1 MKNLVIAQRNRDLN
15 VFEFLGEEYCGAGKY
30 RVITKCRAGFMVTSV
45 VEVEG
50 AINAFRRFKPKAIQ
64 SIARIKGE
72 HEFTVFARAGKKI
85 WIAEEMLA
93 EFTVGDI
100 NQDLHNTALYNQF
113 QYQAVNAKTW
123 ADKAYV
129 MNEKVEASFGSLKNR
144 SYIYNIKK

>member
-1 MKNLVIAQRNRDLN
+1 MKNVVIAQRNRDLN
-15 VFEFLGEEYCGAGKY
+15 VFEFLGEDYCDAGKY

-45 VEVEG
+45 VEVDS
-50 AINAFRRFKPKAIQ
+50 AIQAFRRFKPKAIQ

-85 WIAEEMLA
+85 WVAEEML
-93 EFTVGDI
+93 EQFTVGDI
-100 NQDLHNTALYNQF
+100 NQDLTNTALYSQF

-129 MNEKVEASFGSLKNR
+129 MNEKNAA
-144 SYIYNIKK
+144 

>member
-45 VEVEG
+45 VEVES
-50 AINAFRRFKPKAIQ
+50 AIQAFRRYKAKAIQ
-64 SIARIKGE
+64 SIARIKDE
-72 HEFTVFARAGKKI
+72 HEFTVYARAGKKV

-100 NQDLHNTALYNQF
+100 NQDLTNTALYNQF
-113 QYQAVNAKTW
+113 QYQAVKAKTW

-129 MNEKVEASFGSLKNR
+129 MNEEIVK
-144 SYIYNIKK
+144 

>member
-1 MKNLVIAQRNRDLN
+1 MKNVVIAQRNRDLN

-50 AINAFRRFKPKAIQ
+50 AIQAFRRFKPKAIQ

-85 WIAEEMLA
+85 WIAEEML
-93 EFTVGDI
+93 EQFTVGDI
-100 NQDLHNTALYNQF
+100 NQDLTNTALYSQQ
-113 QYQAVNAKTW
+113 QYQAVKATNW
-123 ADKAYV
+123 ASKAYV
-129 MNEKVEASFGSLKNR
+129 MNEEIAA
-144 SYIYNIKK
+144 

>member
-1 MKNLVIAQRNRDLN
+1 MKKLVIAQRNRDLN

-45 VEVEG
+45 VEVES
-50 AINAFRRFKPKAIQ
+50 AIQAFRRYKAKAIQ

-72 HEFTVFARAGKKI
+72 HEFTVFARAGKKV

-100 NQDLHNTALYNQF
+100 NQDLTNTALYNQF
-113 QYQAVNAKTW
+113 QYQAVKAKTW

-129 MNEKVEASFGSLKNR
+129 MNEEIVK
-144 SYIYNIKK
+144 